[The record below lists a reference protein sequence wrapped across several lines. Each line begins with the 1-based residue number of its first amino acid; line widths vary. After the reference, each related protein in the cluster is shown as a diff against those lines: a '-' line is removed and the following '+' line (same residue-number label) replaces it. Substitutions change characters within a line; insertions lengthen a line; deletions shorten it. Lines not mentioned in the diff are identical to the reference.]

1 LDRSIEGKTFDR
13 SIEGKTS
20 SARCP
25 VYNLV
30 EKLGLWAAGQT
41 KDLINRDNFVY
52 AASSRRGV

>member
-1 LDRSIEGKTFDR
+1 MIDRIGSFDR
-13 SIEGKTS
+13 GQDVK
-20 SARCP
+20 RP

-41 KDLINRDNFVY
+41 KDLINCDNFVY